1 MTTQELKPIIT
12 NVFAPVLVAVIVG
25 LASSFFMGQVMLAK
39 IETRMDR
46 AEQDIVNVSKEVKS
60 TNIQTNIK
68 YDELKRTRDLDRES
82 FVRLETKI
90 DILLD
95 AQRKGH

>member
-1 MTTQELKPIIT
+1 MSPDTKSTIT
-12 NVFAPVLVAVIVG
+12 NIIAPIFVAVVVG
-25 LASSFFMGQVMLAK
+25 LLSSFFMGHTLLAK

-46 AEQDIVNVSKEVKS
+46 AEQDISKNTKEIRINQAE
-60 TNIQTNIK
+60 TQTK
-68 YDELKRTRDLDRES
+68 LDEIKRTRDIDRES

-95 AQRKGH
+95 AQRRRPE

>member
-1 MTTQELKPIIT
+1 MTTETKTTITTIIAPI
-12 NVFAPVLVAVIVG
+12 FVAVVVG
-25 LASSFFMGQVMLAK
+25 LLSSFFMGQTLLAK

-46 AEQDIVNVSKEVKS
+46 AEQDINKNTKEIKVNQIE
-60 TNIQTNIK
+60 TQTKLEEI
-68 YDELKRTRDLDRES
+68 KRTRDLDRES

-95 AQRKGH
+95 AQRRRE

>member
-46 AEQDIVNVSKEVKS
+46 AEQDIVNVSKEIKTTQV
-60 TNIQTNIK
+60 QTGTK
-68 YDELKRTRDLDRES
+68 YDEMKRTRDLDRES